1 MKLFGPLYDRALAW
15 SRHPKAPLH
24 LTLLSFVEAIIFPV
38 APEVM
43 LAPMCL
49 AQPKKAFRFASLS
62 LLGSILGALVGYGL
76 GHYAYE
82 AVRPLLSPHLQE
94 GIGNWVGNLRQQ
106 MQDHPMALYGTLLVA
121 AIQPVIPMKI
131 VTWASGIVGV
141 PMGPF
146 LACMLVGRGKR
157 VYLIAGA
164 IRWGGERAEAA
175 LRKHIEWIGWV
186 ALVLL
191 VAALGW
197 LYWRHGG

>member
-62 LLGSILGALVGYGL
+62 LLGSILGALVGYAL

-197 LYWRHGG
+197 LYWWHGG